1 MTGELSHAR
10 VVVGH
15 YAHVRDRLD
24 AAVFTVL
31 AHTSKSLQV
40 LLESAVAPG
49 DISGRKTPPLL
60 TFQVYVF
67 FSPCRYLS

>member
-40 LLESAVAPG
+40 LLGVC
-49 DISGRKTPPLL
+49 SGARRHFWT
-60 TFQVYVF
+60 
-67 FSPCRYLS
+67 